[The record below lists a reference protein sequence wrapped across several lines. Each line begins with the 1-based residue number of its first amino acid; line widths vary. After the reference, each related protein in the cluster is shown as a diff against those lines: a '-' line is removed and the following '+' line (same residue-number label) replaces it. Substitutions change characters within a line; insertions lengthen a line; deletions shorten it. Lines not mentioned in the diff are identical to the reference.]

1 MHDIDEVP
9 MAEIAHSLSMCRF
22 TGYSRLHK
30 ARKEF
35 AAAVAAL
42 REMDES

>member
-1 MHDIDEVP
+1 MHDIDGLE
-9 MAEIAHSLSMCRF
+9 MSEIATALSIYRF

-35 AAAVAAL
+35 AAAVLAL
-42 REMDES
+42 SREADR